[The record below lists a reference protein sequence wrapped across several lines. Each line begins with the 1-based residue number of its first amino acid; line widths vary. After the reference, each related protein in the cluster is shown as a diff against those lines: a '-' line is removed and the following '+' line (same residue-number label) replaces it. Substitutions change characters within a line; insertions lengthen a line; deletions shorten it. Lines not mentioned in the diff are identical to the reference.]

1 MFNIDPQQLIVQLP
15 AFLFALT
22 VHEFSHGYMAYM
34 CGDSTAKFQGRLT
47 LNPLKHLDPLGTL
60 AIIFM
65 PFGWAKPVPVDP
77 RNFRNPHVDM
87 MKVAAAG
94 PAANI
99 ATMIV
104 SFLLLIIIFKMT
116 GIMQQGTQGFIE
128 PIIMMLMYSVLIN
141 AILAVFNL
149 IPIPPLDGSKVLM
162 GLLPFKQA
170 QMIARL
176 DGIGFIALLVLLYMS
191 GGFSTFAGFI
201 QRFMISTLMA
211 LS

>member
-22 VHEFSHGYMAYM
+22 VHEFSHGYMAYL

-47 LNPLKHLDPLGTL
+47 LNPLKHLDPLGTI

-77 RNFRNPHVDM
+77 RNFRNPHMDM

-99 ATMIV
+99 LTMIV
-104 SFLLLIIIFKMT
+104 SYFSLHVMIKLT
-116 GIMQQGTQGFIE
+116 GSMQAGTHGFIE

-149 IPIPPLDGSKVLM
+149 IPVPPLDGSKVLM
-162 GLLPFKQA
+162 GFLPPKQA
-170 QMIARL
+170 QVIARL
-176 DGIGFIALLVLLYMS
+176 EGIGFIVLLVLLYMS

-201 QRFMISTLMA
+201 QRFMIATLMA
-211 LS
+211 IS

>member
-47 LNPLKHLDPLGTL
+47 LNPLKHLDPLGTI

-77 RNFRNPHVDM
+77 RNFRNPQMDM

-116 GIMQQGTQGFIE
+116 GTMQQGTQGFIE

-176 DGIGFIALLVLLYMS
+176 DGIGFIVLLVLLYMS

-201 QRFMISTLMA
+201 QRFMITTLMT

>member
-77 RNFRNPHVDM
+77 RNFRNPQLDM
-87 MKVAAAG
+87 IKVAAAG
-94 PAANI
+94 PIANI

-104 SFLLLIIIFKMT
+104 SFILLAVIFKT
-116 GIMQQGTQGFIE
+116 AGNIQQGSPLE
-128 PIIMMLMYSVLIN
+128 PVIMMLMYSVLIN
-141 AILAVFNL
+141 AILAVFNM
-149 IPIPPLDGSKVLM
+149 IPVPPLDGSKVLM
-162 GLLPFKQA
+162 GFLPPKHA
-170 QMIARL
+170 MKIAKL
-176 DGIGFIALLVLLYMS
+176 EGVGFIILLVLLYMS
-191 GGFSTFAGFI
+191 GGFSTFARFI
-201 QRFMISTLMA
+201 QTVMYAA
-211 LS
+211 LQAVA

>member
-47 LNPLKHLDPLGTL
+47 LNPLKHLDPLGTI

-77 RNFRNPHVDM
+77 RNFRNPQMDM

-116 GIMQQGTQGFIE
+116 GTMQQGTQGFIE

-176 DGIGFIALLVLLYMS
+176 DGIGFIVLLVLLYMS

-201 QRFMISTLMA
+201 QRFMITTLMA

>member
-47 LNPLKHLDPLGTL
+47 LNPLKHLDPLGTI

-77 RNFRNPHVDM
+77 RNFRNPQVDM

-94 PAANI
+94 PTANI

-104 SFLLLIIIFKMT
+104 SFILLLIIFKMT
-116 GIMQQGTQGFIE
+116 GSMQQGTQGFIE

-149 IPIPPLDGSKVLM
+149 IPVPPLDGSKVLM

-176 DGIGFIALLVLLYMS
+176 EGIGFIVLLVLLYMS

-201 QRFMISTLMA
+201 QRFMITTLMA